1 MIFIISGPS
10 GVGKTPII
18 YSVIDDFSVVRR
30 IQSYTSRDVRRKEV
44 EGTYIY
50 LTKEQFE
57 KKINDGFFLEY
68 NKVHKDGHYYGT
80 ALESYQSI
88 INEGGVAIKDID
100 VDSYKNLKNSGEDV
114 VGIYL
119 TVKNRAVLIDRLRER
134 GESEM
139 TIKMR
144 LYDRRRYEDEQKEH
158 FDYVVYTDD
167 YDKAEKQVKD
177 IVKKELDKRKIKYTR
192 SKVRKHKFTF

>member
-18 YSVIDDFSVVRR
+18 YSIIDDFSVVRR

-80 ALESYQSI
+80 ALESYKSI

-100 VDSYKNLKNSGEDV
+100 VDSYKRLKESGEDV

-119 TVKNRAVLIDRLRER
+119 TVKNKFILIDRLRER

-144 LYDRRRYEDEQKEH
+144 LFDRRRYEDEQKG
-158 FDYVVYTDD
+158 FYDYVIYTDD

-192 SKVRKHKFTF
+192 SKVRKHNFTF

>member
-50 LTKEQFE
+50 LTKEDFE
-57 KKINDGFFLEY
+57 KKIDEGFFLEY

-100 VDSYKNLKNSGEDV
+100 VDSYKKLKESGEDV

-119 TVKNRAVLIDRLRER
+119 TVKNKYILMDRLRER

-144 LYDRRRYEDEQKEH
+144 LFDRRKYEDEQMGH

-167 YDKAEKQVKD
+167 YDSAEKQVKD
-177 IVKKELDKRKIKYTR
+177 IVKKELDKRNIKYTR
-192 SKVRKHKFTF
+192 SKVKKHSFTF

>member
-10 GVGKTPII
+10 GAGKTPII

-50 LTKEQFE
+50 LTREEFE
-57 KKINDGFFLEY
+57 KKIDEGFFLEY

-100 VDSYKNLKNSGEDV
+100 VDSYKKLKESGEDV

-119 TVKNRAVLIDRLRER
+119 TVKNKFVLIDRLRER

-144 LYDRRRYEDEQKEH
+144 LFDRRRYEDEQKG
-158 FDYVVYTDD
+158 FYDYVVYTDD
-167 YDKAEKQVKD
+167 YDKAEKEVKD

-192 SKVRKHKFTF
+192 SKVKKHKFTF

>member
-18 YSVIDDFSVVRR
+18 YSIIDDFSVVRR

-57 KKINDGFFLEY
+57 KKIDEGFFLEY

-88 INEGGVAIKDID
+88 IDEGGVAIKDID
-100 VDSYKNLKNSGEDV
+100 VDSYKNIKNSGEDV

-119 TVKNRAVLIDRLRER
+119 TVKNKNVLMDRLRER

-144 LYDRRRYEDEQKEH
+144 LYDRRRYEDEQKGF

-167 YDKAEKQVKD
+167 YDKAEKEVKE
-177 IVKKELDKRKIKYTR
+177 IVKKELDKRNIKYKR
-192 SKVRKHKFTF
+192 SKVKKHKFSF

>member
-50 LTKEQFE
+50 LTKEEFE
-57 KKINDGFFLEY
+57 KKINEGFFLEY

-80 ALESYQSI
+80 ALESYKSI
-88 INEGGVAIKDID
+88 IDEGGVAIKDID
-100 VDSYKNLKNSGEDV
+100 VDSYKRLKESGEDV

-119 TVKNRAVLIDRLRER
+119 TVKNKYILMDRLRER

-144 LYDRRRYEDEQKEH
+144 LFDRRRYEDEQMGH
-158 FDYVVYTDD
+158 YDYVVYTDE

-192 SKVRKHKFTF
+192 SRVKKHKFTF

>member
-18 YSVIDDFSVVRR
+18 YSIIDDFSVVRR

-80 ALESYQSI
+80 ALESYKSI
-88 INEGGVAIKDID
+88 INEGGVAIKDLD
-100 VDSYKNLKNSGEDV
+100 VDSYKRLKESGEDV

-119 TVKNRAVLIDRLRER
+119 TVKNKFILIDRLRER

-144 LYDRRRYEDEQKEH
+144 LFDRRRYEDEQKG
-158 FDYVVYTDD
+158 FYDYVIYTDD

-192 SKVRKHKFTF
+192 SKVRKHNFTF